1 MLLYLLYLEFFILM
15 KDVSLEMRFILL
27 QILSG
32 SSIVEIRWHEFIEI
46 FYMHKLWVY
55 LFKHA
60 FIESLF

>member
-1 MLLYLLYLEFFILM
+1 MEDISF
-15 KDVSLEMRFILL
+15 EMRFILL
-27 QILSG
+27 QVLCG
-32 SSIVEIRWHEFIEI
+32 CSIVEVGRDEFIEI